1 MVEQLVAAGANL
13 EAKDTDDDRPIHYAA
28 RRGHAD
34 VVAFLLAKG
43 AASDATVESL
53 LKTGV
58 TPLHQAAATGDL
70 KQARSLLADG
80 VNVNAKDRVDARPL
94 YYAAEKGQKEMVE
107 LLVANG
113 AVVTARNT
121 RRRETAAE
129 VAKRAGYNE
138 IADLL
143 AAQAG
148 KTP

>member
-1 MVEQLVAAGANL
+1 M
-13 EAKDTDDDRPIHYAA
+13 
-28 RRGHAD
+28 
-34 VVAFLLAKG
+34 
-43 AASDATVESL
+43 
-53 LKTGV
+53 
-58 TPLHQAAATGDL
+58 
-70 KQARSLLADG
+70 
-80 VNVNAKDRVDARPL
+80 DARPL
-94 YYAAEKGQKEMVE
+94 YYAAEKGQKGVVE

-138 IADLL
+138 VADLL